1 MRFDRLWAIISA
13 EMRSCRRLIRTW
25 VFVAIATI
33 SGAFMF
39 LLQNLTD
46 LFSSYVSP
54 SVGLSG
60 PQFTISSV
68 GRMVLLWFTLGI
80 VFLAFDIRTRDI
92 RDRIGEVIDSR
103 PMSNFELLTGRLLGI
118 VLLLTIPIVVLIVGM
133 WVFGI
138 LAEATGL
145 AFGAV
150 RESASVAAFLVWDI
164 LPNLLLWGSLTIL
177 LAIVVRFRLLVVLGM
192 LGLIFG
198 YYSLSTKIPFF
209 LAPALATYTGLDSL
223 PSALAPQFATF
234 SIVLNRVFVVVFAFA
249 FIGVAAGVHPR
260 QMGYRSRPTNLV
272 AGLAAALVAGIGIGS
287 LLQSK
292 IHDLNLV
299 DRWTSIHAEHQL
311 DFATDI
317 EAIRGEIGVFP
328 GRKIDLD
335 LHLTLAP
342 FQDPQEDSWL
352 ISLNPGYKIGSISID
367 GTTSDSWEF
376 NDGLLRI
383 EANGMNGNGAEVHL
397 VASGVPDARFAYL
410 DSSLKWKDMDYVQA
424 LGAVQYGTKSY
435 IFHPQFVALV
445 PGVIWLP
452 ASGSAYGRENQELR
466 PPDFFALDVTVT
478 VPDDWT
484 VAGPGTRILVG
495 QGKRSTYRFNPST
508 PIPEVALLASNF
520 ERRAMTVKGTE
531 FELLLSQKHTRN
543 LYDLEEVVPALKEW
557 ISERLE
563 IAGNLGL
570 EYPYGTLSFV
580 EVPVS
585 LRVYGGGWRMDSICS
600 PPGIHMI
607 RESGFPI
614 ARFKYVINAQ
624 EHELED
630 GGVER
635 AEFML
640 ELLSSYFDN
649 DFHGGNLKANLSR
662 QLVAHRTRSF
672 GSGATATDMV
682 VNEIARKSILGGVD
696 YFSLHTSLSGNKV
709 AEVTNT
715 LISSGDGFGTT
726 PRLSQHNWF
735 DEFVDKPSVWEKAS
749 TTALSSLDLMGDPK
763 GSYHVLQLKSNA
775 IVRLVQSTFSQETFG
790 AFFERLIDGYAG
802 RSYTVDDFN
811 RIASETGFSVEKIL
825 GNWLHGNELPG
836 FLIANSN
843 LERLQDVELGEAVYQ
858 ASFVIR
864 NDESVPGVVA
874 VSYTES
880 GASYEHQ
887 LEPMRV
893 PAMTSLRV
901 AIQSNTPV
909 SSVQVDPFLSLNR
922 SMLHVSLPELEDHA
936 TTDAAALPR
945 VVEVEWSPP
954 YSTSVIVDDLDE
966 GFVAIGTQDPVGDAI
981 IPKWIQYL
989 FGNYDSELEMDG
1001 NLLYLDDAL
1010 KTLAANPFATA
1021 LWYRESHPTSYGKYR
1036 RTHAINF
1043 FKSGETSATFT
1054 AKLPTQGSW
1063 SLEYHLPSLRNKQ
1076 YRSSYSPEPG
1086 SIISYSRYFRPG
1098 SYQIAVV
1105 TKNSRDSFE
1114 FKAFEANSGWNE
1126 LGIYNI
1132 DSDSVDVVVTPT
1144 ESGWLNIGDA
1154 VRWTLVEDLE
1164 QIAVSTNLLD
1174 GESNVSSN

>member
-1 MRFDRLWAIISA
+1 MRIDRLWAIMSA

-68 GRMVLLWFTLGI
+68 GRMILLWFTLGI
-80 VFLAFDIRTRDI
+80 VFLAFDIRARDV
-92 RDRIGEVIDSR
+92 RDRIGEVVDTR

-118 VLLLTIPIVVLIVGM
+118 VLLLAIPIVVLIVGM

-138 LAEATGL
+138 FAEAIGL
-145 AFGAV
+145 GFGAV
-150 RESASVAAFLVWDI
+150 RETASVAAFLVWDI
-164 LPNLLLWGSLTIL
+164 FPNLLLWGSLTIL

-192 LGLIFG
+192 VGLIFG

-209 LAPALATYTGLDSL
+209 LAPALSTYTGMDVL

-234 SIVLNRVFVVVFAFA
+234 SIFLNRVFVVVFAIA
-249 FIGVAAGVHPR
+249 VIGVAASVHPR
-260 QMGYRSRPTNLV
+260 QMGFRSRPTNLA
-272 AGLAAALVAGIGIGS
+272 AGLTAALVAGIGIGS

-317 EAIRGEIGVFP
+317 EAIRGQIGVFP
-328 GRKIDLD
+328 GRRIDLD

-342 FQDPQEDSWL
+342 FQDPQGDSWL
-352 ISLNPGYKIGSISID
+352 ISLNPGYKIRNVSID

-376 NDGLLRI
+376 KDGLLRI
-383 EANGMNGNGAEVHL
+383 EANAMSGNGAEVHL

-424 LGAVQYGTKSY
+424 LGAVRYGTKSF
-435 IFHPQFVALV
+435 IFHPKFVALV
-445 PGVIWLP
+445 PGVSWLP
-452 ASGSAYGRENQELR
+452 TSGSAYGRENQELR
-466 PPDFFALDVTVT
+466 PPDFFTLDVNVT

-484 VAGPGTRILVG
+484 VAGPGTRTLVEK
-495 QGKRSTYRFNPST
+495 GKRSTYRFKPSKT
-508 PIPEVALLASNF
+508 ITEVALLSSNF
-520 ERRAMTVKGTE
+520 ERRAMTVAGVE
-531 FELLLSQKHTRN
+531 FELLLSRKHTKN
-543 LYDLEEVVPALKEW
+543 LVILEDVVPSLKQW
-557 ISERLE
+557 IAERME
-563 IAGNLGL
+563 NAGKLGL

-580 EVPVS
+580 EIPAS
-585 LRVYGGGWRMDSICS
+585 LRVYGGGWRMDSIYS

-614 ARFKYVINAQ
+614 AKFEYVINAQ
-624 EHELED
+624 EHDLED

-635 AEFML
+635 AEFIL

-649 DFHGGNLKANLSR
+649 DFHGGNPKANLSR

-672 GSGATATDMV
+672 GPGATATDMV
-682 VNEIARKSILGGVD
+682 VNEIARSFILDGVD
-696 YFSLHTSLSGNKV
+696 YFSLHSSLSGNRV

-715 LISSGDGFGTT
+715 LISSGDGFGIT

-735 DEFVDKPSVWEKAS
+735 DEFVDKPSVWEQAS
-749 TTALSSLDLMGDPK
+749 RTALSDLDVIGDPNR
-763 GSYHVLQLKSNA
+763 SYHVMLLKTNA
-775 IVRLVQSTFSQETFG
+775 IVRLIRSAFSEETIG
-790 AFFERLIDGYAG
+790 AFFSRLIAEHTGTSFDD
-802 RSYTVDDFN
+802 DDFR
-811 RIASETGFSVEKIL
+811 RITLATGFTMDETL
-825 GNWLHGNELPG
+825 GNWLHSSDLPG

-843 LERLQDVELGEAVYQ
+843 LERLQDTEFGEAVYQ

-874 VSYTES
+874 LSYSET
-880 GASYEHQ
+880 GASYEHH
-887 LEPMRV
+887 LDPLRV
-893 PAMTSLRV
+893 PASTSLQI
-901 AIQSNTPV
+901 AIQSNSPV
-909 SSVQVDPFLSLNR
+909 ASVQVDPFLSLNR
-922 SMLHVSLPELEDHA
+922 NILNVSLPELEDL
-936 TTDAAALPR
+936 TSTDAEALPL
-945 VVEVEWSPP
+945 VAEVEWSPLN
-954 YSTSVIVDDLDE
+954 SNTVIIDDLDD
-966 GFVAIGTQDPVGDAI
+966 GFATTGTQEPEGETI
-981 IPKWIQYL
+981 IPRWIQYL

-1001 NLLYLDDAL
+1001 NLLHLDDAL

-1043 FKSGETSATFT
+1043 FKSGETSATFN

-1063 SLEYHLPSLRNKQ
+1063 KLEYHLPSLQNKQ
-1076 YRSSYSPEPG
+1076 YRSSYSPDPG
-1086 SIISYSRYFRPG
+1086 TIISYSRTFRPG
-1098 SYQIAVV
+1098 TYQVAVV
-1105 TKNSRDSFE
+1105 TANSHDSIE
-1114 FKAFEANSGWNE
+1114 FKAFEATSGWNE
-1126 LGIYNI
+1126 LGIYSI
-1132 DSDSVDVVVTPT
+1132 DTESVDVMVTPNT

-1154 VRWTLVEDLE
+1154 VKWTLVED
-1164 QIAVSTNLLD
+1164 VD
-1174 GESNVSSN
+1174 